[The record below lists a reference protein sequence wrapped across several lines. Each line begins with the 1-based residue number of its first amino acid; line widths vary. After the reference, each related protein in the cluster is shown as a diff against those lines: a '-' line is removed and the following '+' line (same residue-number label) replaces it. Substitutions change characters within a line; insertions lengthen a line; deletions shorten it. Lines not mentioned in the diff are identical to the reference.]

1 LNAARAGTDVETGP
15 IDNSA
20 VTKGVIAT
28 PHKTASEVG
37 AQVLRDGGNAVDAA
51 IAANAVLCV
60 VYPHMTSVAGDLM
73 AIVWPAGAS
82 TPVGLIGAGRSG
94 ALATIE
100 AVRARG
106 HSTMPERGVL
116 TVTVPG
122 TVEAWG
128 RLLERFG
135 TWGLGAVMEPAAS
148 LAAEG
153 YIITPR
159 LSESL
164 RSAAG
169 LLGSEPGAQALYPPM
184 EAGML
189 LRNADLA
196 AVLHDVGRSGISG
209 FYRGEIAAQIVAAIA
224 RRDGLVTAADLAT
237 HRSQW
242 VEPVAMKYRDITVYE
257 LPPPTQ
263 GLAALAML
271 ARLSLLEPSD
281 LQPGPQFVGHL
292 RRIRDTSYAL
302 RDRYITDPDFASA
315 PLEPFLDP
323 SHAAVGGAGPR
334 EGGDT
339 VYLCAADEHGNLVS
353 LIQSVAFDFGSG
365 VVAEGTGMLL
375 QNRGCYFKL
384 DPQHVNRLEPRKRTM
399 HTLIPAMAARDGK
412 PWAIFGTMGGEGQPQ
427 IQAQV
432 LVNLVDHHL
441 DPSEAVARPR
451 VRVQAGGARVSI
463 EADYPHA
470 AELARADRTFQ
481 LMPRHH
487 HSFGHSQAIVIDGV
501 NSWRAAADPRSDGSA
516 EYVP

>member
-1 LNAARAGTDVETGP
+1 M
-15 IDNSA
+15 
-20 VTKGVIAT
+20 TKGVIAT

-37 AQVLRDGGNAVDAA
+37 AQILRDGGNAIDAA

-60 VYPHMTSVAGDLM
+60 VYPHMTSVGGDLM

-82 TPVGLIGAGRSG
+82 KPVGLIGAGRSG
-94 ALATIE
+94 SLATID
-100 AVRARG
+100 ALRARG
-106 HSTMPERGVL
+106 HEVMPERGVL

-135 TWGLGAVMEPAAS
+135 TLGLGAVLEPAAS
-148 LAAEG
+148 LATDG
-153 YIITPR
+153 YVITPR
-159 LSESL
+159 LSEFL

-169 LLGSEPGAQALYPPM
+169 LLGSEPAAQALYPPM

-189 LRNADLA
+189 LRNPDLA
-196 AVLHDVGRSGISG
+196 SVLRDVGRSGIGG
-209 FYRGEIAAQIVAAIA
+209 FYRGEIAAAIVSAIA
-224 RRDGLVTAADLAT
+224 RRDGLVTAVDIGS

-242 VEPVAMKYRDITVYE
+242 VEPLAMEYRDVTVYE

-263 GLAALAML
+263 GLTALAVL
-271 ARLSLLEPSD
+271 ARLGLLEHEE
-281 LQPGPQFVGHL
+281 LQPGPGFIGHL
-292 RRIRDTSYAL
+292 KRIRDTSYAL
-302 RDRYITDPDFASA
+302 RDRYITDPDFAVA
-315 PLEPFLDP
+315 PVEPFIDP
-323 SHAAVGGAGPR
+323 SHAAAGGAGLQ

-375 QNRGCYFKL
+375 QNRGTYFSL
-384 DPQHVNRLEPRKRTM
+384 DPNHVNRLEPRKRTM
-399 HTLIPAMAARDGK
+399 HTLIPAMATRDGK

-432 LVNLVDHHL
+432 LVNLVDHQL

-451 VRVQAGGARVSI
+451 IRVQAGGVRTSI
-463 EADYPHA
+463 EADYPQA
-470 AELARADRTFQ
+470 AELARSDRTLQ

-487 HSFGHSQAIVIDGV
+487 HSFGHSQAIVIDGP
-501 NSWRAAADPRSDGSA
+501 NAWRAAADPRSDGSA
-516 EYVP
+516 EFCK